1 MGFSLEQTL
10 AEAYEYIT
18 PRDRTVAEVRRHLE
32 HVGTYPELIDAAIEE
47 LAGHGYLDDVR
58 YARCF
63 AEDRRNLDSWG
74 KERIYRRLIHHG
86 IDPELAEQFS
96 RSEDPEQELRAAV
109 GLLRRRMRCPPTDP
123 RARQKAVGILV
134 RRGYSWELAYTAV
147 IRFEEPAA

>member
-10 AEAYEYIT
+10 SEAYEYIT
-18 PRDRTVAEVRRHLE
+18 PRDRTIAEVRRHLE
-32 HVGTYPELIDAAIEE
+32 QVGTYPELIDAAIAE
-47 LAGHGYLDDVR
+47 LTERGYLDDVR

-74 KERIYRRLIHHG
+74 RDRIYRRLLHLG
-86 IDPELAEQFS
+86 IDQELAEQFS
-96 RSEDPEQELRAAV
+96 RPEDPEQELRAAV

-134 RRGYSWELAYTAV
+134 RRGYSWDLAYTAV
-147 IRFEEPAA
+147 RRFEEPVS